1 MPELLLHYIWQ
12 QRLFAPLAQWTDD
25 GRVLEVLD
33 PGVHNRDAGPDF
45 SGARIRLTTLTPSGS
60 VEAVEEWVGNVELHV
75 RASDWYRH
83 RHDTDPAYDRVILHV
98 VRDSDRAVYTS
109 QGKEVTQCVLRYPME
124 QDYLGL
130 LLSSAREMDSP
141 LRTMR
146 CARQLVDM
154 PSLLTAGWRDALLGQ
169 RMECKRE
176 GIGRLLALTQND
188 WEQAFYI
195 SLARNFGFHTNSA
208 PFEQLAI
215 QTPLSYLRK
224 HRDSLFQLTALLL
237 GQSGLLDGEG
247 EKSSDEALLYKEYR
261 FLRAKFGLTPVERG
275 LWKLGRI
282 RPQNAPTT
290 RIRQFAALIHGSEFL
305 FSRLMESVGD
315 AGGID
320 ALRGQ
325 FDLGADFAPA
335 LGRASIDILLIN
347 TVLPYRYAH
356 ALSVHDRAEAAR
368 VLRLMADIPAEDN
381 SIIRQWRMLG
391 QSVRNAAD
399 TQSLL
404 HLYQTYCQP
413 QACINCDV
421 AYRIFMQQV

>member
-12 QRLFAPLAQWTDD
+12 QGLYAALPQATDD
-25 GRVLEVLD
+25 GRVLQVLD

-45 SGARIRLTTLTPSGS
+45 SGARIRLTTLTPSGA
-60 VEAVEEWVGNVELHV
+60 VEAVEEWVGSVELHV

-98 VRDSDRAVYTS
+98 VRDSDRAVCTS
-109 QGKEVTQCVLRYPME
+109 QGKTVVQCVLRYPME
-124 QDYLGL
+124 RDYLGL
-130 LLSSAREMDSP
+130 LLASAREMDSP

-146 CARQLVDM
+146 CAKWLPDR
-154 PSLLTAGWRDALLGQ
+154 PELLTAGWRDTLLRQ

-176 GIGRLLALTQND
+176 AIGRLLELTHND

-215 QTPLSYLRK
+215 QTPLPYLRK

-237 GQSGLLDGEG
+237 GQSGLLDGRAG
-247 EKSSDEALLYKEYR
+247 SKGSDEALLQKEYS
-261 FLRAKFGLTPVERG
+261 FLRVKFSLTPVEAG
-275 LWKLGRI
+275 LWKQGRI
-282 RPQNAPTT
+282 RPQNAPKT
-290 RIRQFAALIHGSEFL
+290 RIRQFAALIHRSEFL
-305 FSRLMESVGD
+305 FSRLMQGSDIES
-315 AGGID
+315 
-320 ALRGQ
+320 LRGL
-325 FDLGADFAPA
+325 FDLGQDFAPA
-335 LGRASIDILLIN
+335 LGRASLDILLIN

-356 ALSVHDRAEAAR
+356 ALSVHDTAEAERA
-368 VLRLMADIPAEDN
+368 LRLMADIPAEDN

-391 QSVRNAAD
+391 QAIRNAAD
-399 TQSLL
+399 TQALL